1 MHHIIPTFRTMWLIC
16 SYIITF
22 QFITKL
28 PLSVWNP
35 SLKEWNHEGL
45 RKWEE
50 NVKAHLRLN
59 RGIRVVGLARFRRS
73 DFLTVTTAFTSMSVE
88 LWCFRF
94 KGLSY
99 DWFINYY
106 FAHYSPVHKCWPKT
120 SSAGNQGTHQSFDPS
135 LLPKNLW
142 LIVMGL
148 SKFFIFLKKKFPK

>member
-1 MHHIIPTFRTMWLIC
+1 MIKLPLPFKVCLHKTNYCAVHHIIPTFLSCGLFALIQL
-16 SYIITF
+16 ITF

-35 SLKEWNHEGL
+35 TLKEWNHEGL

-73 DFLTVTTAFTSMSVE
+73 DFLTVTTAFTSVSVE

-94 KGLSY
+94 KCLS
-99 DWFINYY
+99 
-106 FAHYSPVHKCWPKT
+106 
-120 SSAGNQGTHQSFDPS
+120 
-135 LLPKNLW
+135 
-142 LIVMGL
+142 
-148 SKFFIFLKKKFPK
+148 

>member
-1 MHHIIPTFRTMWLIC
+1 MWLIC
-16 SYIITF
+16 SHIITF

-73 DFLTVTTAFTSMSVE
+73 DFLTVTTAF
-88 LWCFRF
+88 
-94 KGLSY
+94 
-99 DWFINYY
+99 Y
-106 FAHYSPVHKCWPKT
+106 FNVCWVVVF
-120 SSAGNQGTHQSFDPS
+120 Q
-135 LLPKNLW
+135 
-142 LIVMGL
+142 I
-148 SKFFIFLKKKFPK
+148 